1 MNRFFIPSDWID
13 QDKVVIMGKQVH
25 QLKDVLRLRAG
36 DHIAVLDN
44 TGGEYEVEIIEM
56 SRDHVTG
63 VIYSKRY
70 IEEPKTKVTLY
81 QALLKGN
88 NFELVLQKCTEIGVS
103 SFVPVQCERCV
114 ARTPDDKKQER
125 WRKIIAEAAEQSGR
139 GKLPTLEPV
148 LDFRQACQTATN
160 LSLLAWEGEAA
171 SELRPLLQSE
181 AASITRH
188 SINLFVGPE
197 GGFSPAEVELAR
209 NCGIIPITLGKRVL
223 RAETAGLV
231 AATAI
236 LYEYGDLSRSADNKN
251 ILDT

>member
-44 TGGEYEVEIIEM
+44 TGWEYEVEIAGILRG
-56 SRDHVTG
+56 SVTG
-63 VIYSKRY
+63 VICDKRY
-70 IEEPKTKVTLY
+70 IEEPNTVITLC

-103 SFVPVQCERCV
+103 SFVPVLCERCV
-114 ARTPDDKKQER
+114 ARNPDDKKQER

-148 LDFRQACQTATN
+148 LDFKQSCQTATN

-171 SELRPLLQSE
+171 SDLRPLLQSE
-181 AASITRH
+181 AASTTRH
-188 SINLFVGPE
+188 PVNLFVGPE
-197 GGFSPAEVELAR
+197 GGFSPAEVELAQH
-209 NCGIIPITLGKRVL
+209 CGIIPITLGKRVL

-236 LYEYGDLSRSADNKN
+236 LYEYGDLSRSSSHNKHP
-251 ILDT
+251 